1 MKKTLLT
8 IASMTGLILSPFA
21 SANAQETVATVNGV
35 EITNEMIEQA
45 AINKYSFT
53 ELSDQL
59 LLPILE
65 SKVEDIEILKEQA
78 TIYVQDSVAQFESE
92 EQAEMYFQMN
102 QLGTIEDYTR
112 TFYGTL
118 LLDHVLAQSVNTSDE
133 ALQTYYDESYQPV
146 VEMAQIVLETEE
158 EANQAIERLI
168 DGEDFG
174 TLAQEISI
182 DQLSASQ
189 NGYMGRFSQDMLS
202 PELKTMIGEAE
213 NNSLVPNY
221 MQSEQGYHIIFVI
234 NNGTPLTLEDNKE
247 EIKNMLIAEQTT
259 DPVFQQET
267 IQQLLNDA
275 DIKFANPEME
285 AVFGNIAT
293 EGLEND

>member
-8 IASMTGLILSPFA
+8 IASMSGLILSPFA
-21 SANAQETVATVNGV
+21 SANAQETLATVNGV

-189 NGYMGRFSQDMLS
+189 NGYMGRFTQDMLS

-267 IQQLLNDA
+267 IQQLLNEA

>member
-189 NGYMGRFSQDMLS
+189 NGYMGRFTQDMLS

-267 IQQLLNDA
+267 IQQLLNEA

>member
-1 MKKTLLT
+1 MKKTLLM
-8 IASMTGLILSPFA
+8 IASMSGLILSPFA

-78 TIYVQDSVAQFESE
+78 TVYVQDSVAQFESE

-102 QLGTIEDYTR
+102 QLGSIEDYTR

-189 NGYMGRFSQDMLS
+189 NGYMGRFTQDMLS

-267 IQQLLNDA
+267 IQQLLNEA